1 MISIRS
7 WKISDAEDLAKILS
21 NKNILKNLRD
31 GIPYPYTKKDAEN
44 YINAMNSVGKD
55 KVFAFAVCLDG
66 KAVGSIGAFRQQ
78 NIHFRTAEIGY
89 YLAEKCWGKGIMTEA
104 VRLLCEKI
112 FSETDIIRLYA
123 EPFAQNTA
131 SRKVLEK
138 AGFMLEGILKSNA
151 VKDGE
156 ICDMAM
162 YSLIK

>member
-1 MISIRS
+1 MISIRE
-7 WKISDAEDLAKILS
+7 WEISDAKDLAKILS

-31 GIPYPYTKKDAEN
+31 GLPYPYTEKDAED
-44 YINAMNSVGKD
+44 YINAMTSSDKD

-66 KAVGSIGAFRQQ
+66 KAVGNIGAFRQQ

-89 YLAEKCWGKGIMTEA
+89 YLSEEYWSKGIMTEA

-112 FSETDIIRLYA
+112 FSETDILRLYA
-123 EPFAQNTA
+123 EPFAHNTA

-151 VKDGE
+151 VKDGR